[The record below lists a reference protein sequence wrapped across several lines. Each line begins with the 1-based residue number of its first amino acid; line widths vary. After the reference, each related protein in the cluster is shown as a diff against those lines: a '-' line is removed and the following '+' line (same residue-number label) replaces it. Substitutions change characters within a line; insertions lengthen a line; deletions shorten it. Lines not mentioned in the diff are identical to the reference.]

1 METILFSFFSFF
13 NNQVEPILGDTTIA
27 IHPNDPRYNYPNG
40 KLDIHPFNGRKLPIL
55 FFYNQVETILGD
67 TTISF

>member
-1 METILFSFFSFF
+1 M
-13 NNQVEPILGDTTIA
+13 EPILGDTTIA

-40 KLDIHPFNGRKLPIL
+40 KFDIHPFNGRKLPIL